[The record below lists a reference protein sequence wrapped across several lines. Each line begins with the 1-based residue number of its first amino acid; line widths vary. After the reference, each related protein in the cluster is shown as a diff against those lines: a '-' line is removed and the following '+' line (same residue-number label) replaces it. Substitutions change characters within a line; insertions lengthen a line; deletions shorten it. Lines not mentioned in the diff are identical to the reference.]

1 MINHRAIE
9 AIESTDTD
17 ELIRV
22 VDGYCSS
29 EAWDDLV
36 DLRARCHE
44 AVSRGKQVWG
54 VEEHIR
60 YRLALEAPPGYAG
73 PIVSEG
79 HSRFA
84 LGPLPEVA
92 ASSKTFAE
100 MDEFLSVGP
109 ARDTFAAERVVRGE
123 AVGMSIP
130 DLPSH
135 LMEWEP
141 DYPLAT
147 YKSDKVDAPA
157 PTRPEPE
164 DADFPDG
171 FENVNDAHS
180 TGALADLVE
189 AWTDQSNGRC
199 QTSSVGG
206 DHLAAIRSLGLPRA
220 RVARLDTKSA
230 LAWMGWAGASGGA
243 HGKRRGSAAG
253 RYMAWWTVA
262 VLSDL
267 DWPVDPG
274 SLGQAAERMEWHWF
288 DDGSPSV
295 GWELRLAI
303 HDPESGMGWAVTA
316 VDVAD

>member
-1 MINHRAIE
+1 MIDQRAIE

-36 DLRARCHE
+36 DLRERCRE
-44 AVSRGKQVWG
+44 ALSRGKQVWG

-60 YRLALEAPPGYAG
+60 YRLALEAPPGYSG

-92 ASSKTFAE
+92 AGRKTFAE
-100 MDEFLSVGP
+100 MDEFLSIGP

-123 AVGMSIP
+123 PVDMAIP

-147 YKSDKVDAPA
+147 YKSDKVEAPSPA
-157 PTRPEPE
+157 LPQPE
-164 DADFPDG
+164 DVDLPEE

-189 AWTDQSNGRC
+189 TWTDQSNGRC

-206 DHLAAIRSLGLPRA
+206 DHLAAIRSLGLPKA

-230 LAWMGWAGASGGA
+230 LAWMSWAGASGGA

-262 VLSDL
+262 VLGDL
-267 DWPVDPG
+267 EWPVDPEA
-274 SLGQAAERMEWHWF
+274 LGHTARRMKWHWF

-295 GWELRLAI
+295 GWGLRLAV

-316 VDVAD
+316 ADIAD